1 MAWPPREGRRADQ
14 RGAVLDGYL
23 DRERMRP
30 RKARGE
36 REIILLSGKTE
47 GEDLAGAG
55 VGWGFDSA
63 TRGRRNGGDRKSVV

>member
-1 MAWPPREGRRADQ
+1 
-14 RGAVLDGYL
+14 
-23 DRERMRP
+23 MRP

-55 VGWGFDSA
+55 AGVGI
-63 TRGRRNGGDRKSVV
+63 

>member
-1 MAWPPREGRRADQ
+1 M
-14 RGAVLDGYL
+14 DGDL
-23 DRERMRP
+23 DRERMRR

-55 VGWGFDSA
+55 VGI
-63 TRGRRNGGDRKSVV
+63 